1 MNSDK
6 KRTME
11 NVIAIA
17 VVIAIAG
24 ISVSSV
30 SMAQVP
36 WYVTAIGTV
45 TGGIIGSLTGSP
57 IGTIAGA
64 TAGALVSNYLYQ
76 IFNSHNSQQAI
87 NANTIKLAK
96 QYALNYENM
105 TSSDLVSHRNVDNS
119 IINLTKEAYYY
130 GAQQEE
136 AIAPYYLNQSTLSLF
151 NVSMASGEY
160 ATLNNISEALFQPIQ
175 IILYDTFSTANG
187 SHNQYF
193 TNDVNSSFFYS
204 YFDGYSQ
211 VGTQLIAGD
220 IIFLPH
226 NTQYT
231 LFRVNNNQNIIIN
244 VQNIFTGKNYTISST
259 LYNGYNY
266 LPIYSNVTNGWYKIL
281 NITGTVLTGGIEIK
295 PNGYILSNSSNYQY
309 LMDTVYNYPNLVDTA
324 NNPQY
329 TLTSWNAFLMNT
341 SLTSRTTEFGF
352 TSAYNNTTVGR
363 YSYAQYSVWFGV
375 NNSNIFTGLPDYYT
389 TLNDT
394 LINTYTAANSYFELL
409 KTEGYTNITQIPPDL
424 IYPFPSDV
432 IPSSMLNGV
441 FNSSELL
448 ELYIGYL
455 NDLNRTFHNS
465 SLFNGHNYTKTVIQ
479 NEFVNGFLTV
489 YGNLQYTNDN
499 KTTYLNHTDFF
510 IQTYNKKLLF
520 TVGKTTELTGEIYP
534 VLVLNG
540 TENGTLLYVD
550 ASIYVI
556 GLSLAGKNIS
566 SYELMPVTIS
576 YVISKGFSAPPI
588 SLGSLFISAGNF
600 LAKYYIIVTL
610 ILLAVVAVTVYSYA
624 NNNNNK
630 RRSKKE

>member
-119 IINLTKEAYYY
+119 IINLSKEAYYY

-309 LMDTVYNYPNLVDTA
+309 LMNTFHNT
-324 NNPQY
+324 QF
-329 TLTSWNAFLMNT
+329 TFTSWNAFLMNT
-341 SLTSRTTEFGF
+341 SLPSGPAEFGF
-352 TSAYNNTTVGR
+352 TSAFNNTSAGS
-363 YSYAQYSVWFGV
+363 YSEAEYTIWFGV

-409 KTEGYTNITQIPPDL
+409 KTQGYTNITQIPPDL

-441 FNSSELL
+441 FNSSQLL

-510 IQTYNKKLLF
+510 IQTYDKNLLF

-588 SLGSLFISAGNF
+588 SSGSLFISVGNF